1 MTAVQSEGKS
11 GELAISAASYAQS
24 RQNLAWV
31 HRIEEH
37 PSWPVLAQIPDT
49 VVAYIPLSHFTVHH
63 LLTLEKGKVFTSKVL
78 TSDLV
83 PMKLGSVRLV
93 WGEFEMVNHNLALR
107 VTKLA

>member
-1 MTAVQSEGKS
+1 MTGLQNETKG
-11 GELAISAASYAQS
+11 GELAISPLGYGVT
-24 RQNLAWV
+24 RQTLPAM

-37 PSWPVLAQIPDT
+37 PAWAVLAEVPERT
-49 VVAYIPLSHFTVHH
+49 VAYIPLLHFTVHH

-83 PMKLGSVRLV
+83 PMKIGSVRLV
-93 WGEFEMVNHNLALR
+93 WGEFEMMNHNLALR